1 MNVEDRG
8 SRMPVSAA
16 EVVDEALVGDALA
29 QAVEDGLVKCVVHL
43 STGLVV
49 YMAAG
54 MATAA

>member
-1 MNVEDRG
+1 
-8 SRMPVSAA
+8 MPVSAA